1 MTTESW
7 KKLGLALINSPDIPR
22 NLQPVVCAQAIGE
35 SGRGVSWT
43 ATEALNFWS
52 LKWRDGLGV
61 DGVMAPDRY
70 EYCKFSTH
78 AQAVA
83 VYWKFI
89 HRSPYYDGIDAHL
102 ADPVDFIDFIG
113 PHFCPPG
120 YTVEWYFKM
129 GGKNYTQ
136 YIRSFIPEATAFLES
151 LGWEP
156 PAGQVPAPP
165 PAPTT
170 RGWRIFQK
178 NGSDYLAGPAWYL
191 NLVKNYDRIRINPL
205 RIIFHFS
212 AGLGLGVMDPWN
224 VLISQRSAHLYP
236 MRDGKLYQCVPLN
249 FRSWTSGKWN
259 PIAINIELE
268 NLGCF
273 EPNERKANSWYD
285 PKTDR
290 FYRRFWPN
298 IIQSAPRSEFVLLR
312 HPKESR
318 FMWWHTFTSEQIL
331 LVTEFLPT
339 LIKYCPQKPVICGHD
354 ELEAQKVDPGP
365 AFPMYLF
372 R

>member
-1 MTTESW
+1 MTSESW
-7 KKLGLALINSPDIPR
+7 NKLGLALINSPDVPR

-89 HRSPYYDGIDAHL
+89 HRSPYYDGVDEHL
-102 ADPVDFIDFIG
+102 ADPADFIG
-113 PHFCPPG
+113 FIGGHFCPPG
-120 YTVEWYFKM
+120 YSLDWILKM
-129 GGKNYTQ
+129 GMDYTG
-136 YIRSFIPEATAFLES
+136 YIISFLPEATAFLES
-151 LGWEP
+151 LGWM
-156 PAGQVPAPP
+156 PAIATPQVPP
-165 PAPTT
+165 PATDPL
-170 RGWRIFQK
+170 GWRILNK
-178 NGSDYLAGPAWYL
+178 NGNDYLAGPAWFL
-191 NLVKNYDRIRINPL
+191 HPVKNFDRIRINPQ
-205 RIIFHFS
+205 RIIFHYS
-212 AGLGLGVMDPWN
+212 AALGEGVMDPWN

-236 MRDGKLYQCVPLN
+236 TRDGRLYQCVPLN
-249 FRSWTSGKWN
+249 FRSWAAGRWN
-259 PIAINIELE
+259 PTSINIELE
-268 NLGCF
+268 GLGCF
-273 EPNERKANSWYD
+273 VPNERKANSWYD

-298 IIQSAPRSEFVLLR
+298 IIQSAPRSEFVLRR
-312 HPKESR
+312 HPKENR
-318 FMWWHTFTSEQIL
+318 FIWWHTFTEEQID
-331 LVTEFLPT
+331 LVAAFLPT
-339 LIKYCPQKPVICGHD
+339 LKSYCPHPPIICGHD
-354 ELEAQKVDPGP
+354 EVELSKVDP
-365 AFPMYLF
+365 FPFPIDLF